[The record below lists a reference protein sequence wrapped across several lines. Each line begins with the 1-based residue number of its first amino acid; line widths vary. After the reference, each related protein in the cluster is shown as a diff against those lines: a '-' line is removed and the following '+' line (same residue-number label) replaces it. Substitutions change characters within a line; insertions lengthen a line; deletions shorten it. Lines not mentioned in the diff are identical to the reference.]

1 MGKTLAVIHTGPV
14 SVEPLARLIA
24 EALPS
29 VRLVNIVDD
38 SLLKDVIAAGGVTSR
53 VARRLCQY
61 MMISEDMGA
70 DVILNACSSVGEVV
84 EVARN
89 LVSIPI
95 VRVDEP
101 MAERA
106 AEFGET
112 IGVVATVKTTLD
124 PTARLIGD
132 KAAAKGKKVSIKR
145 ALCSGA
151 FEALSAGNPE
161 EHDRLLTVCVEDLAK
176 DVDVI
181 VLAQVSMARLAPKL
195 AGRVRVPVMTS
206 PKLAVEAVKRV
217 IDALP

>member
-53 VARRLCQY
+53 VAQRLCQY

-106 AEFGET
+106 AESGET

-132 KAAAKGKKVSIKR
+132 KAAAKGKDEP
-145 ALCSGA
+145 
-151 FEALSAGNPE
+151 EASRG
-161 EHDRLLTVCVEDLAK
+161 
-176 DVDVI
+176 
-181 VLAQVSMARLAPKL
+181 
-195 AGRVRVPVMTS
+195 GRQ
-206 PKLAVEAVKRV
+206 EGH
-217 IDALP
+217 